1 MTRDEKKQKRIRQL
15 KMRVVSTLLIL
26 CLVIGVGGYTLIEK
40 NKGSKIVVR
49 VNGGVVENTK
59 NVAANGEKAST
70 ETKKENG
77 KTEAKTTK
85 DNKRVIDP
93 NKPMI
98 ALTFDDGPGERTL
111 ELLETLEKYK
121 VRASF
126 FMCGTSL
133 SRNDIKV
140 EEILKKMDELGCD
153 MGNHTMDH
161 QSLLTLSSKKIKW
174 EVEGVNDLIKKHVG
188 HGTKFVRPPYGAGIR
203 DKKVSKYVN
212 APMVCW
218 SVDTLDWKTKS
229 KKETIRSVM
238 NDAHDG
244 DIVLMHDI
252 HGWTVDAVKKIVP
265 KLLKKDTASV
275 IRTKKEA
282 QDYALIQIYQDYE
295 ANRTSKKEK
304 IDSIQLIN
312 FIEYED
318 RYYFKF
324 IVSACKNIVEF
335 KPF

>member
-1 MTRDEKKQKRIRQL
+1 
-15 KMRVVSTLLIL
+15 
-26 CLVIGVGGYTLIEK
+26 
-40 NKGSKIVVR
+40 
-49 VNGGVVENTK
+49 
-59 NVAANGEKAST
+59 
-70 ETKKENG
+70 
-77 KTEAKTTK
+77 
-85 DNKRVIDP
+85 
-93 NKPMI
+93 MI

-111 ELLETLEKYK
+111 ELLETLEKYN

-161 QSLLTLSSKKIKW
+161 QSLPTLSSKKIKW

-188 HGTKFVRPPYGAGIR
+188 HGAKFVRPPYGAGIR
-203 DKKVSKYVN
+203 DNKVSKYVK

-252 HGWTVDAVKKIVP
+252 HGWTVDAVKKIIP
-265 KLLKKDTASV
+265 KLLKKGYQLVTVSEMA
-275 IRTKKEA
+275 EA
-282 QDYALIQIYQDYE
+282 KGCKLE
-295 ANRTSKKEK
+295 NGKP
-304 IDSIQLIN
+304 
-312 FIEYED
+312 
-318 RYYFKF
+318 YF
-324 IVSACKNIVEF
+324 EF
-335 KPF
+335 

>member
-1 MTRDEKKQKRIRQL
+1 MYRIRNWL
-15 KMRVVSTLLIL
+15 VATLLLL
-26 CLVIGVGGYTLIEK
+26 CAPVGAATLSDIQVSNGNQQARITLSFIGDPDYAFSHQSKRTVALDIKQTGVIQGLPLLFSGNNLVKAIRSGTPKDAQTLRL
-40 NKGSKIVVR
+40 VVDL
-49 VNGGVVENTK
+49 T
-59 NVAANGEKAST
+59 
-70 ETKKENG
+70 ENG

-265 KLLKKDTASV
+265 KLLKKGYQLVTVSEMA
-275 IRTKKEA
+275 EA
-282 QDYALIQIYQDYE
+282 KGYKLE
-295 ANRTSKKEK
+295 NRKP
-304 IDSIQLIN
+304 
-312 FIEYED
+312 
-318 RYYFKF
+318 YF
-324 IVSACKNIVEF
+324 EF
-335 KPF
+335 F

>member
-1 MTRDEKKQKRIRQL
+1 MMEMNKMTRNEKKQRRIRQL
-15 KMRVVSTLLIL
+15 KIRVISTLLIF
-26 CLVIGVGGYTLIEK
+26 CLVIVAGGCALIEK
-40 NKGSKIVVR
+40 NKESKKVVR
-49 VNGGVVENTK
+49 VNGGVVEKTK
-59 NVAANGEKAST
+59 NVADNSENTST
-70 ETKKENG
+70 ETKE
-77 KTEAKTTK
+77 ETTK

-111 ELLETLEKYK
+111 ELLETLEKYN

-161 QSLLTLSSKKIKW
+161 QSLPTLSSKKIKW

-188 HGTKFVRPPYGAGIR
+188 HGAKFVRPPYGAGIR
-203 DKKVSKYVN
+203 DKKVSKYVK

-252 HGWTVDAVKKIVP
+252 HGWTVDAVKKIIP
-265 KLLKKDTASV
+265 KLLKKGYQLVTVSEMA
-275 IRTKKEA
+275 EA
-282 QDYALIQIYQDYE
+282 KGCKLE
-295 ANRTSKKEK
+295 NGKP
-304 IDSIQLIN
+304 
-312 FIEYED
+312 
-318 RYYFKF
+318 YF
-324 IVSACKNIVEF
+324 EF
-335 KPF
+335 

>member
-161 QSLLTLSSKKIKW
+161 QSLPTLSSQKIKW
-174 EVEGVNDLIKKHVG
+174 EVEGVNDLIK
-188 HGTKFVRPPYGAGIR
+188 
-203 DKKVSKYVN
+203 
-212 APMVCW
+212 
-218 SVDTLDWKTKS
+218 
-229 KKETIRSVM
+229 
-238 NDAHDG
+238 
-244 DIVLMHDI
+244 
-252 HGWTVDAVKKIVP
+252 
-265 KLLKKDTASV
+265 
-275 IRTKKEA
+275 
-282 QDYALIQIYQDYE
+282 
-295 ANRTSKKEK
+295 
-304 IDSIQLIN
+304 
-312 FIEYED
+312 
-318 RYYFKF
+318 
-324 IVSACKNIVEF
+324 
-335 KPF
+335 

>member
-26 CLVIGVGGYTLIEK
+26 CLVIGAGGCILIEK

-49 VNGGVVENTK
+49 VNGEVVENTK

-77 KTEAKTTK
+77 KTEEKTTK

-229 KKETIRSVM
+229 KRK
-238 NDAHDG
+238 
-244 DIVLMHDI
+244 
-252 HGWTVDAVKKIVP
+252 
-265 KLLKKDTASV
+265 
-275 IRTKKEA
+275 
-282 QDYALIQIYQDYE
+282 Q
-295 ANRTSKKEK
+295 
-304 IDSIQLIN
+304 
-312 FIEYED
+312 
-318 RYYFKF
+318 
-324 IVSACKNIVEF
+324 
-335 KPF
+335 

>member
-1 MTRDEKKQKRIRQL
+1 M
-15 KMRVVSTLLIL
+15 
-26 CLVIGVGGYTLIEK
+26 CLVIVAGGCALIEK
-40 NKGSKIVVR
+40 NKESKKVVR
-49 VNGGVVENTK
+49 VNGGVVEKTK
-59 NVAANGEKAST
+59 NVADNSENTST
-70 ETKKENG
+70 ETKEETG
-77 KTEAKTTK
+77 KTEEETTK

-111 ELLETLEKYK
+111 ELLETLEKYN

-161 QSLLTLSSKKIKW
+161 QSLPTLSSQKIKW

-188 HGTKFVRPPYGAGIR
+188 HGAKFVRPPYGAGIR
-203 DKKVSKYVN
+203 DKKVSKYVK

-238 NDAHDG
+238 NDAHDR

-252 HGWTVDAVKKIVP
+252 HGWTVDAVKKIIP
-265 KLLKKDTASV
+265 KLLKKGYQLVTVSEMA
-275 IRTKKEA
+275 EA
-282 QDYALIQIYQDYE
+282 KGCKLE
-295 ANRTSKKEK
+295 NGKP
-304 IDSIQLIN
+304 
-312 FIEYED
+312 
-318 RYYFKF
+318 YF
-324 IVSACKNIVEF
+324 EF
-335 KPF
+335 

>member
-1 MTRDEKKQKRIRQL
+1 MMEMNKMTRNEKKQRRIRQL
-15 KMRVVSTLLIL
+15 KIRVISTLLIF
-26 CLVIGVGGYTLIEK
+26 CLVIVAGGCALIEK
-40 NKGSKIVVR
+40 NKESKKVVR
-49 VNGGVVENTK
+49 VNGGVVEKTK
-59 NVAANGEKAST
+59 NVADNSENTST
-70 ETKKENG
+70 ETKEETS
-77 KTEAKTTK
+77 KTEEETTK

-111 ELLETLEKYK
+111 ELLETLEKYN

-161 QSLLTLSSKKIKW
+161 QSLPTLSSKKIKW

-188 HGTKFVRPPYGAGIR
+188 HGAKFVRPPYGAGIR
-203 DKKVSKYVN
+203 DKKVSKYVK

-252 HGWTVDAVKKIVP
+252 
-265 KLLKKDTASV
+265 
-275 IRTKKEA
+275 
-282 QDYALIQIYQDYE
+282 
-295 ANRTSKKEK
+295 
-304 IDSIQLIN
+304 
-312 FIEYED
+312 F
-318 RYYFKF
+318 
-324 IVSACKNIVEF
+324 
-335 KPF
+335 

>member
-1 MTRDEKKQKRIRQL
+1 MMEMNKMTRNEKKQRRIRQL
-15 KMRVVSTLLIL
+15 KIRVISTLLIF
-26 CLVIGVGGYTLIEK
+26 CLVIVAGGCALIEK
-40 NKGSKIVVR
+40 NKESKKVVR
-49 VNGGVVENTK
+49 VNGGVVEKTK
-59 NVAANGEKAST
+59 NVADNSENTST
-70 ETKKENG
+70 ETKDETG
-77 KTEAKTTK
+77 
-85 DNKRVIDP
+85 VIDP

-111 ELLETLEKYK
+111 ELLETLEKYN

-161 QSLLTLSSKKIKW
+161 QSLPTLSSQKIKW

-188 HGTKFVRPPYGAGIR
+188 HGAKFVRPPYGAGIR
-203 DKKVSKYVN
+203 DKKVSKYVK

-252 HGWTVDAVKKIVP
+252 HGWTVDAVKKIIP
-265 KLLKKDTASV
+265 KLLKKGYQLVTVSEMA
-275 IRTKKEA
+275 EA
-282 QDYALIQIYQDYE
+282 KGCKLE
-295 ANRTSKKEK
+295 NGKP
-304 IDSIQLIN
+304 
-312 FIEYED
+312 
-318 RYYFKF
+318 YF
-324 IVSACKNIVEF
+324 EF
-335 KPF
+335 

>member
-1 MTRDEKKQKRIRQL
+1 MMEMKKMTRDEKKQKRIRQL

-161 QSLLTLSSKKIKW
+161 QSLPTLSSQKIKW

-188 HGTKFVRPPYGAGIR
+188 HGAKFVRPPYGAGIR
-203 DKKVSKYVN
+203 DKKVSKYVK

-252 HGWTVDAVKKIVP
+252 HGWTVDAVKKIIP
-265 KLLKKDTASV
+265 KLLKKGYQLVTVSEMA
-275 IRTKKEA
+275 EA
-282 QDYALIQIYQDYE
+282 KGCKLE
-295 ANRTSKKEK
+295 NGKP
-304 IDSIQLIN
+304 
-312 FIEYED
+312 
-318 RYYFKF
+318 YF
-324 IVSACKNIVEF
+324 EF
-335 KPF
+335 

>member
-1 MTRDEKKQKRIRQL
+1 MMEMKKMTRDEKKQKRIRQL

-238 NDAHDG
+238 NDAHD
-244 DIVLMHDI
+244 
-252 HGWTVDAVKKIVP
+252 
-265 KLLKKDTASV
+265 
-275 IRTKKEA
+275 
-282 QDYALIQIYQDYE
+282 
-295 ANRTSKKEK
+295 
-304 IDSIQLIN
+304 
-312 FIEYED
+312 
-318 RYYFKF
+318 
-324 IVSACKNIVEF
+324 
-335 KPF
+335 

>member
-1 MTRDEKKQKRIRQL
+1 MTRYEKKQRRIRQL
-15 KMRVVSTLLIL
+15 KIRVVSTLLIL
-26 CLVIGVGGYTLIEK
+26 CLVIVAGGCTLIEK
-40 NKGSKIVVR
+40 NKESKKVVR
-49 VNGGVVENTK
+49 VNGGVVEKTK
-59 NVAANGEKAST
+59 NVADNSENTST
-70 ETKKENG
+70 ETKGETDKTQEETG
-77 KTEAKTTK
+77 KTHEETTK

-111 ELLETLEKYK
+111 ELLETLEKYN

-133 SRNDIKV
+133 SRSDIKV

-161 QSLLTLSSKKIKW
+161 QSLLTLSPKKIKW
-174 EVEGVNDLIKKHVG
+174 EVEGVDDLIKKHVG

-203 DKKVSKYVN
+203 DKKVSKYVK

-252 HGWTVDAVKKIVP
+252 HGWTVDAVKKIIP
-265 KLLKKDTASV
+265 KLLKKGYQLVTVSEMA
-275 IRTKKEA
+275 EA
-282 QDYALIQIYQDYE
+282 KGCKLE
-295 ANRTSKKEK
+295 NGKP
-304 IDSIQLIN
+304 
-312 FIEYED
+312 
-318 RYYFKF
+318 YF
-324 IVSACKNIVEF
+324 EF
-335 KPF
+335 

>member
-1 MTRDEKKQKRIRQL
+1 MTRNEKKQRRIRQL
-15 KMRVVSTLLIL
+15 KIRVISTLLIF
-26 CLVIGVGGYTLIEK
+26 CLVIVAGGCALIEK
-40 NKGSKIVVR
+40 NKESKKVVR
-49 VNGGVVENTK
+49 VNGGVVEKTK
-59 NVAANGEKAST
+59 NVADNSENTST
-70 ETKKENG
+70 ETKEETG
-77 KTEAKTTK
+77 KTQEETTK

-111 ELLETLEKYK
+111 ELLETYN

-161 QSLLTLSSKKIKW
+161 QSLPTLSSKKIKW

-188 HGTKFVRPPYGAGIR
+188 HGAKFVRPPYGAGIR
-203 DKKVSKYVN
+203 DKKVSKYVK

-252 HGWTVDAVKKIVP
+252 HGWTVDAVKKIIP
-265 KLLKKDTASV
+265 KLLKKGYQLVTVSEMA
-275 IRTKKEA
+275 EA
-282 QDYALIQIYQDYE
+282 KGCKLE
-295 ANRTSKKEK
+295 NGKP
-304 IDSIQLIN
+304 
-312 FIEYED
+312 
-318 RYYFKF
+318 YF
-324 IVSACKNIVEF
+324 EF
-335 KPF
+335 